1 MLQRLRAVTADPV
14 RSLVGICLALVVVG
28 FVVIFAAASRMAS
41 LRTPALQVPY
51 IVSGGLTG
59 FALIVFGTVVALVQL
74 GRQSAAGHAAELA
87 SLADALEGR
96 QQGETT
102 PA

>member
-1 MLQRLRAVTADPV
+1 MLQRLRQAAADPV
-14 RSLVGICLALVVVG
+14 ASLVGICLTLVATG
-28 FVVIFAAASRMAS
+28 FVVIFVAASRMAS

-74 GRQSAAGHAAELA
+74 GRRSAAGHAAELA
-87 SLADALEGR
+87 SLADALDAQR
-96 QQGETT
+96 QSETT
-102 PA
+102 SA